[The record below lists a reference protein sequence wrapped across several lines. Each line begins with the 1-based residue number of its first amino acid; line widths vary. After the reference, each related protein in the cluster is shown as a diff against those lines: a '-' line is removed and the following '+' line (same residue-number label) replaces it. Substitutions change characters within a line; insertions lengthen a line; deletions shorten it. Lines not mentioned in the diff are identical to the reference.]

1 MFLHTFFWIFNLTK
15 LFHWNCLG
23 SWIVLIQVWIEWL
36 FCWLDILSRRFL
48 ISFWTINT
56 KCILILNWI
65 DFVNLKHALIF
76 LRLFFFYI
84 VIKTFFCCL
93 RVLRCQYVSI
103 LINYTSTC
111 SADLSKQLIVLIL
124 KILNLLVKL
133 SLWFL
138 QNSNLLNQNLY
149 FFFKIFFLCF
159 MFVDFLEEISFIW
172 KHESFFKCLS
182 NLLNSIRLFLYFLVN

>member
-1 MFLHTFFWIFNLTK
+1 LFLLTFFWIFNLTK

-23 SWIVLIQVWIEWL
+23 SWIVLIHVWIKWL
-36 FCWLDILSRRFL
+36 FCWLDILLRRFL
-48 ISFWTINT
+48 IFFWTINP

-65 DFVNLKHALIF
+65 DFVNLIHALTF
-76 LRLFFFYI
+76 LRLFFFHI
-84 VIKTFFCCL
+84 VISTFFCCL
-93 RVLRCQYVSI
+93 RILRCQYVNI
-103 LINYTSTC
+103 LINYTFTC

-159 MFVDFLEEISFIW
+159 VFVYFLEEISFIW
-172 KHESFFKCLS
+172 KHKSFFKCLS